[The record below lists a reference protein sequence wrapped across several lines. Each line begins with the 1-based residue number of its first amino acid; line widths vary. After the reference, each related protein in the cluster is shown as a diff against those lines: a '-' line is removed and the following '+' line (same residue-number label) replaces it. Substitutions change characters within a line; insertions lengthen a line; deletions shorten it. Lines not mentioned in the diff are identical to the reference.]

1 MTERGVYLDEYL
13 DTIRASIETGLGC
26 KTDLFTGQFGEEDL
40 KKINVP
46 ASGIMVLV
54 TGAGGP
60 LRKGLRPGEVESTI
74 GAGAL
79 VIAKADRSGNGFSRA
94 ASQATQ
100 KLLGILHNTPIAA
113 AKAPNSI
120 EFLEWGEETSGF
132 KTSSAYSVW
141 SLIWQQTLILKTN

>member
-1 MTERGVYLDEYL
+1 MTDRGIYLDEYL
-13 DTIRASIETGLGC
+13 DTIRASIEAGLGC

-40 KKINVP
+40 RKINVP
-46 ASGIMVLV
+46 ARGIMVLV

-60 LRKGLRPGEVESTI
+60 LRKGLQPGEVESTI

-79 VIAKADRSGNGFSRA
+79 VIAKADKDEKGFSRTA
-94 ASQATQ
+94 VQATQ
-100 KLLGILHNTPIAA
+100 KLLGILQNTPIAA
-113 AKAPNSI
+113 AKAPKSI

>member
-1 MTERGVYLDEYL
+1 MTDRGVYLDEYL
-13 DTIRASIETGLGC
+13 DTIRQAIEAGLGC
-26 KTDLFTGQFGEEDL
+26 RTDLFAGQFGDGDL
-40 KKINVP
+40 NNINMQ
-46 ASGIMVLV
+46 GRIKVLI

-79 VIAKADRSGNGFSRA
+79 VIAKADKDENGFSRA
-94 ASQATQ
+94 AAQATQ
-100 KLLGILHNTPIAA
+100 KLLGILQNTPIAA

-132 KTSSAYSVW
+132 KTGSAYSVW

>member
-1 MTERGVYLDEYL
+1 MTNRGVYLDEYL
-13 DTIRASIETGLGC
+13 DTICGAIESGLGC
-26 KTDLFTGQFGEEDL
+26 KTNLFTGQFGEDDL
-40 KKINVP
+40 KKVNVP
-46 ASGIMVLV
+46 AAGILVLV

-60 LRKGLRPGEVESTI
+60 LRRGLRLGEVESTI

-79 VIAKADRSGNGFSRA
+79 VIAKADKDENGFSRA
-94 ASQATQ
+94 AAQATQ
-100 KLLGILHNTPIAA
+100 KLLGILQNTPIAA

-132 KTSSAYSVW
+132 KTGSAYSVW

>member
-1 MTERGVYLDEYL
+1 MTDRGVYLDEYL
-13 DTIRASIETGLGC
+13 DTIRGAIESGLGC
-26 KTDLFTGQFGEEDL
+26 KTNLFTGQFGEDDL

-46 ASGIMVLV
+46 AAGILVLV

-60 LRKGLRPGEVESTI
+60 LRRGLRPGEVESTI

-79 VIAKADRSGNGFSRA
+79 VIAKADKDENGFSRA
-94 ASQATQ
+94 AAQATQ
-100 KLLGILHNTPIAA
+100 KLLGILQATPIAA
-113 AKAPNSI
+113 DKAPNSI